1 MAQYKVPQNIDIED
15 KVVGPL
21 TIRQFLIILV
31 TAGII
36 LILNLFL
43 SFLGPIFYMI
53 AFLIGTLGI
62 GLAFFKYG
70 DQNAELFIISAF
82 KTFTNPRKRVWQKEE
97 PRQASSAKPQEDNT
111 KKEEEEYVSTRANVS
126 EARSHLEKLAEV
138 VDSGGYSALQKNVPP
153 ATSTE
158 APDLLEKTERPDESF
173 EQLVSE
179 VTKKAKKREQL
190 ISEVASVA
198 PDESLKTTQTID
210 TKIKRF

>member
-1 MAQYKVPQNIDIED
+1 MQYKVPQNIDIED

-53 AFLIGTLGI
+53 AFLIGALGI

-70 DQNAELFIISAF
+70 DQNAEIFVISAF
-82 KTFTNPRKRVWQKEE
+82 KTFTNPRKRVWQKEAPKQSTVSDREKAE
-97 PRQASSAKPQEDNT
+97 P
-111 KKEEEEYVSTRANVS
+111 KKEEEEYVSTRTNVS

-138 VDSGGYSALQKNVPP
+138 VDSGGYSALQKNIPP
-153 ATSTE
+153 TTSGE
-158 APDLLEKTERPDESF
+158 APDLLAKTERPDESF

-190 ISEVASVA
+190 ISEVASVP
-198 PDESLKTTQTID
+198 PDESLKETKTID

>member
-1 MAQYKVPQNIDIED
+1 MQYKVPQNIDIED

-36 LILNLFL
+36 MTLNFIIG
-43 SFLGPIFYMI
+43 FMGPIFYMI
-53 AFLIGTLGI
+53 ALLIGALGI

-70 DQNAELFIISAF
+70 DQNAEIFVISAF

-97 PRQASSAKPQEDNT
+97 PQQVANEKPQT
-111 KKEEEEYVSTRANVS
+111 PKPKEEEEYVSTRANVS

-138 VDSGGYSALQKNVPP
+138 VDSGGYSALQKNIPP

-158 APDLLEKTERPDESF
+158 TPDLLEKTERPDEKF
-173 EQLVSE
+173 EQLVNE
-179 VTKKAKKREQL
+179 VTQKAKKREQL
-190 ISEVASVA
+190 ISEVASVP
-198 PDESLKTTQTID
+198 PDESLKETKTID

>member
-1 MAQYKVPQNIDIED
+1 MQYKVPQNIDIED

-21 TIRQFLIILV
+21 TIRQFLILLV

-36 LILNLFL
+36 LVLNLFL
-43 SFLGPIFYMI
+43 NFLGPIFYMI

-70 DQNAELFIISAF
+70 DQNAEIFVISAF

-97 PRQASSAKPQEDNT
+97 PKPSTVKDEEQIEP
-111 KKEEEEYVSTRANVS
+111 KKAEEEYVSTRANVS

-138 VDSGGYSALQKNVPP
+138 VDSGGYSALQKNIPP

-158 APDLLEKTERPDESF
+158 TPDLLEKTERPDEKF

-190 ISEVASVA
+190 ISEVASVP
-198 PDESLKTTQTID
+198 PDESLKETKTID